1 MTKVGVLCLK
11 QDMTQLL
18 LDNKMEA
25 VTLLKF
31 LPDQEIV
38 RIKTE
43 EKDGY
48 NAVVIGAGKKEK
60 DGKVEYRY
68 MKEFKVDSVE

>member
-31 LPDQEIV
+31 LSDQEIV